1 MNTIWEGCFCMK
13 SKIAIARPF
22 DGVPKIMLPSI
33 IGASAKKPILY
44 RIPVI
49 GQRPM
54 KYSVK
59 GLPNG
64 LELNDNILSGK
75 IEYDGSYEIIVSAKN
90 ALGESVKRIT
100 LEIAN
105 QNVLVT
111 PLMGYTT
118 WNAFASDVTQKD
130 VEGIT
135 KRLVELGITEF
146 GYSYINTDSGWQKE
160 YGGKFDAVMPNS
172 KFPDMKAMTEYIHS
186 FGLKCGIYSTPMLT
200 AWGCP
205 KEFESIPGCTQGEP
219 DIRFSS
225 TNGGIGVIRKERNNA
240 LQFEDWGFDYLKYDW
255 TPTDPVNAEY
265 MRSELV
271 KLSRD
276 FGFCVTVTAI
286 KGYPYWSHYCHSY
299 RSNRDSYCYWDN
311 LVENYTTYFNF
322 MDEICKGHYFDLD
335 MLDIGTCRAH
345 HIANLLTDDEKV
357 VAFTMRAFFNS
368 PIQISS
374 TLENI
379 SDLELSIYCNEEILA
394 INQDCAFNT
403 SLPIVR
409 VNEGTHKYDI
419 FEKRLEDG
427 SYAYAIFNL
436 GEVEECI
443 ELTTDASIIR
453 DVWAKEDVS
462 SNGNFSFSV
471 FPHTVKVLRI
481 DSKAI
486 F

>member
-1 MNTIWEGCFCMK
+1 MK
-13 SKIAIARPF
+13 TKIAIARPF

-90 ALGESVKRIT
+90 ALGESEKRIT

-219 DIRFSS
+219 DIRFYEW
-225 TNGGIGVIRKERNNA
+225 R
-240 LQFEDWGFDYLKYDW
+240 
-255 TPTDPVNAEY
+255 
-265 MRSELV
+265 
-271 KLSRD
+271 
-276 FGFCVTVTAI
+276 
-286 KGYPYWSHYCHSY
+286 YW
-299 RSNRDSYCYWDN
+299 
-311 LVENYTTYFNF
+311 
-322 MDEICKGHYFDLD
+322 
-335 MLDIGTCRAH
+335 
-345 HIANLLTDDEKV
+345 
-357 VAFTMRAFFNS
+357 
-368 PIQISS
+368 
-374 TLENI
+374 
-379 SDLELSIYCNEEILA
+379 CN
-394 INQDCAFNT
+394 
-403 SLPIVR
+403 P
-409 VNEGTHKYDI
+409 
-419 FEKRLEDG
+419 
-427 SYAYAIFNL
+427 
-436 GEVEECI
+436 
-443 ELTTDASIIR
+443 
-453 DVWAKEDVS
+453 
-462 SNGNFSFSV
+462 
-471 FPHTVKVLRI
+471 
-481 DSKAI
+481 
-486 F
+486 

>member
-1 MNTIWEGCFCMK
+1 MK
-13 SKIAIARPF
+13 TKIAIARPF
-22 DGVPKIMLPSI
+22 EGVPKITLSTV

-49 GQRPM
+49 GKRPM
-54 KYSVK
+54 EYSVA
-59 GLPNG
+59 GLPDG
-64 LELNDNILSGK
+64 LSLKDNILSGM
-75 IEYDGSYEIIVSAKN
+75 IENDGRYEMFISAKN
-90 ALGESVKRIT
+90 ALGETKKRII
-100 LEIAN
+100 LEIAD

-118 WNAFASDVTQKD
+118 WNAFASDVTQND
-130 VEGIT
+130 VEGIAN
-135 KRLVELGITEF
+135 RLVELGITEY
-146 GYSYINTDSGWQKE
+146 GYSYVNTDSGWQKE

-172 KFPDMKAMTEYIHS
+172 KFPNMRGMTDYIHS
-186 FGLKCGIYSTPMLT
+186 LGLKCGIYSTPMLT

-205 KEFESIPGCTQGEP
+205 KEFEAIPGCTQGEP
-219 DIRFSS
+219 DHRFSMI
-225 TNGGIGVIRKERNNA
+225 NGGIGVIRKEKNNA

-255 TPTDPVNAEY
+255 APTDPINADL

-276 FGFCVTVTAI
+276 FGFCVTVQAI
-286 KGYPYWSHYCHSY
+286 KGYPYWSKYCHSY
-299 RSNRDSYCYWDN
+299 RSNKDSYCYWDN

-322 MDEICKGHYFDLD
+322 MEDVCKGHYFDLD

-345 HIANLLTDDEKV
+345 HIANLLTDDEKIM
-357 VAFTMRAFFNS
+357 AFTMRAFFNS

-403 SLPIVR
+403 SLPVVR
-409 VNEGTHKYDI
+409 VNEGGHKYDI
-419 FEKRLEDG
+419 FEKQLEDG

-443 ELTTDASIIR
+443 KTTSESSTIR
-453 DVWAKEDVS
+453 DVWSKEDIS
-462 SNGNFSFSV
+462 
-471 FPHTVKVLRI
+471 HTGCASITVYQHAVKVI
-481 DSKAI
+481 KTDKKTTFKI
-486 F
+486 